1 MLWSYTLAALGV
13 ISLYLTGKKLKSGWV
28 VGIVNSGLWIAYGVT
43 TEQYGF
49 IASAI
54 VFITVQARNYQTWTA
69 EERNIN
75 ASL

>member
-1 MLWSYTLAALGV
+1 VLWSYTLAALGV

>member
-1 MLWSYTLAALGV
+1 MLWSYTLAGLGV

-28 VGIVNSGLWIAYGVT
+28 VGIVNSGLWIAYGMT

-49 IASAI
+49 ILSAI
-54 VFITVQARNYQTWTA
+54 VFITVQAKNYRSWTA
-69 EERNIN
+69 EERATH